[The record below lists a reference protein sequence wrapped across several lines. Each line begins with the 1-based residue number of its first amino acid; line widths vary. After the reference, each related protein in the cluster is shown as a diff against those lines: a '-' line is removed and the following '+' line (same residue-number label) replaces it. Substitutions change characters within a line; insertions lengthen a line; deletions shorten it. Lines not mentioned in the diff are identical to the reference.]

1 MDLSGGLDSR
11 MTTWVAHDMGYR
23 NIVNICYS
31 QSTSLDCQYAKDVAH
46 FLGNQFYVKY
56 LDEASFV
63 REVEEVTKKNFG
75 MGYYAGITGGNQFLK
90 FLNFRVLGLEH
101 TGQLGDLIV
110 GGGYLKSLREDTID
124 VNGIKYSNRVSCED
138 INVSGYEGHELM
150 SLYLR
155 GFQGA
160 LSTHYIRSNYTY
172 AVSPL
177 LIQSL

>member
-1 MDLSGGLDSR
+1 MGMNEAIELIDQGFRKAVKRCFDKDTEYGYKYHLVDLSGGLDSR

-101 TGQLGDLIV
+101 TGQLGGFDCRRRIFKILTRR
-110 GGGYLKSLREDTID
+110 Y
-124 VNGIKYSNRVSCED
+124 NRCEW
-138 INVSGYEGHELM
+138 N
-150 SLYLR
+150 
-155 GFQGA
+155 
-160 LSTHYIRSNYTY
+160 
-172 AVSPL
+172 
-177 LIQSL
+177 

>member
-1 MDLSGGLDSR
+1 MRELPGE
-11 MTTWVAHDMGYR
+11 
-23 NIVNICYS
+23 I
-31 QSTSLDCQYAKDVAH
+31 
-46 FLGNQFYVKY
+46 
-56 LDEASFV
+56 SF
-63 REVEEVTKKNFG
+63 E
-75 MGYYAGITGGNQFLK
+75 I
-90 FLNFRVLGLEH
+90 LNFRVLGLEH

-172 AVSPL
+172 AVSPFIDPEFIDICFSIPKCLRIYNRLYWTWINKNIRWRVKFNL
-177 LIQSL
+177 LVSKGLVFYFSEIDAACSRGISQRLAHNWKSPF